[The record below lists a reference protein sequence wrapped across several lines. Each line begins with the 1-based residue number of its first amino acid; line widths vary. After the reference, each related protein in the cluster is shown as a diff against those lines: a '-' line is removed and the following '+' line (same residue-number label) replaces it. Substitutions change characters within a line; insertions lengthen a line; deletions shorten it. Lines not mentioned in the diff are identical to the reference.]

1 MKRIILMFLIG
12 LMLTAPAKASEVAE
26 DYLDIASS
34 YVVSGNYAVALDYLN
49 KILMLEPNNRDIIS
63 LRNGLRRFQSGN
75 STSYAT
81 SNNPKLQQAE
91 NFKKNGDKSKEFE
104 SLTSAA
110 SGGGYWGNMFLG
122 GFYKNSGEYAK
133 AVPYYKKALESAQ
146 KSSEPLLMLGTCYF
160 HMKNYNEALPILTQ
174 FIAYNQQESYA
185 YAMRARLF
193 SDMGRFNDAETDI
206 VTAIALEDNLEYR
219 YLEGEI
225 LYRRGNYK
233 KAQSSLSKIA
243 SQIQT
248 SDIYKYIGLSYYA
261 MGDLSNALI
270 NLDKAIILSNDDK
283 TLVSKYNEI
292 KSKINTTGN

>member
-1 MKRIILMFLIG
+1 
-12 LMLTAPAKASEVAE
+12 MLTAPAKASEVAE

-133 AVPYYKKALESAQ
+133 SCSLLQ
-146 KSSEPLLMLGTCYF
+146 KSVRKCAKVLRTSFNAWDL
-160 HMKNYNEALPILTQ
+160 
-174 FIAYNQQESYA
+174 
-185 YAMRARLF
+185 LF
-193 SDMGRFNDAETDI
+193 SYEELQRGAAYLDAVYRIQSAGKLCLCNACKI
-206 VTAIALEDNLEYR
+206 VF
-219 YLEGEI
+219 
-225 LYRRGNYK
+225 
-233 KAQSSLSKIA
+233 
-243 SQIQT
+243 
-248 SDIYKYIGLSYYA
+248 
-261 MGDLSNALI
+261 
-270 NLDKAIILSNDDK
+270 
-283 TLVSKYNEI
+283 
-292 KSKINTTGN
+292 